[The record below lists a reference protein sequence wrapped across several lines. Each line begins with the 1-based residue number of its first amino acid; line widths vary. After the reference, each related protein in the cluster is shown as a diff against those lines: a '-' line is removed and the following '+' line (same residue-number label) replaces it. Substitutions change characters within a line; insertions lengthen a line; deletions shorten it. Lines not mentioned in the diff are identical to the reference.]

1 MTTGEII
8 SLCALTVAAVMLV
21 LTTIRDGRAKKRETV
36 SDTEDNTQTISD
48 IKADTRYT
56 ARKVAEI
63 SDDLKT
69 LRGDMSD
76 LSRRVTVCEESGKSA
91 HKRIDGQEQRLIE
104 VERRIGAEK

>member
-1 MTTGEII
+1 MTTGEIV
-8 SLCALTVAAVMLV
+8 SAGAFLVAMVMLI
-21 LTTIRDGRAKKRETV
+21 LTTVRDGRAKKREIV
-36 SDTEDNTQTISD
+36 DDTEDNAQTITD

-91 HKRIDGQEQRLIE
+91 HKRIDGQEQRLLE

>member
-8 SLCALTVAAVMLV
+8 SLCALAVATIMLA
-21 LTTIRDGRAKKRETV
+21 LTALRDGRAKKRDTV
-36 SDTEDNTQTISD
+36 ADTEDSTQTISD

-63 SDDLKT
+63 SEDMKSM
-69 LRGDMSD
+69 RGNLGD

-91 HKRIDGQEQRLIE
+91 HKRIDGQEQRLLE
-104 VERRIGAEK
+104 VERRLGGE